1 MKRFLAALLA
11 GLAVLPLTSCGPFE
25 YDIEDVS
32 NEHSSVFYEIFVGSF
47 YDSDGDGMGDL
58 NGVTQKLDYLAD
70 LGVGGIWLMPIHP
83 SPTYHK
89 YDVTDYYA
97 IAPQYGTM
105 ADFEALLAAAEAH
118 HIDVMMDLVIN
129 HTSNRHPWFT
139 QAVELYR
146 NGNCHADDSVCHYY
160 NFSDKS
166 KSGYSNTYD
175 FYYEAQFWSGMPD
188 LNLDNPYLRDVI
200 VDICDFWLSK
210 GVDGFRL
217 DAVTSYYTG
226 HDQDNIAFLAWLNG
240 AVKAIKSDAYIVG
253 EGPWGTLPSTIA
265 PYYASQID
273 SFFNFPVSVTGN
285 KLYLGIRQETGL
297 TLATMMANYNADI
310 KNRNPQALD
319 APFLSNHDQGRVAGL
334 MYPEQRDYYRKL
346 MGSIYLLMPGRPFI
360 YYGEEIDMRGSG
372 IDENKR
378 LPMIWSETDKTG
390 QTDLPIGANYDM
402 DLQVQL
408 GANDQRENPDSL
420 LNHYRKV
427 ISVRTKYNDYLE
439 QATIAAIGS
448 SESVYGLRYTSQ
460 AGTLDIYTN
469 ITQEAIEENLTGS
482 YVLLEDIPTGHEYA
496 KLKVKNGSSTLT
508 IPPFG
513 TVIVTASA

>member
-1 MKRFLAALLA
+1 MKKFLATLLA
-11 GLAVLPLTSCGPFE
+11 GLALLPLTSCGPFE

-32 NEHSSVFYEIFVGSF
+32 NENSSVFYEIFVGSF

-58 NGVTQKLDYLAD
+58 NGVTQKLDHLVD

-89 YDVTDYYA
+89 YDVTDYYG
-97 IAPQYGTM
+97 IAPQYGTI
-105 ADFEALLAAAEAH
+105 ADFENLLDEAEAR
-118 HIDVMMDLVIN
+118 HIDVLMDLVIN
-129 HTSNRHPWFT
+129 HTSSQHPWFT
-139 QAVELYR
+139 QAVNLYH
-146 NGNCHADDSVCHYY
+146 NGNCYAEDSVCHYY

-188 LNLDNPYLRDVI
+188 LNLDNPFLRDVI

-210 GVDGFRL
+210 GVAGFRL

-226 HDQDNIAFLAWLNG
+226 RDSANIEFLAWLNS

-265 PYYASQID
+265 PYYNSQID
-273 SFFNFPVSVTGN
+273 SFFDFPVSVTGN
-285 KLYLGIRQETGL
+285 KLYLAIRQETGK
-297 TLATMMANYNADI
+297 TLATMMANYNEDM
-310 KNRNPQALD
+310 KTRNPAALD

-334 MYPEQRDYYRKL
+334 MFPDQRDFYRKL
-346 MGSIYLLMPGRPFI
+346 MSSIYLLMPGRPFI

-390 QTDLPIGANYDM
+390 QTNLPIGANYDM

-408 GANDQRENPDSL
+408 GAADQRALPDSL

-427 ISVRTKYNDYLE
+427 ISVRTKYNSYIE
-439 QATIAAIGS
+439 KAAISVIG
-448 SESVYGLRYTSQ
+448 ENEAVYGLRYTTEDGSI
-460 AGTLDIYTN
+460 DIYTN
-469 ITQEAIEENLTGS
+469 FSAAAIDETLTGE
-482 YVLLEDIPTGHEYA
+482 YTLLDEIPTGQAYA
-496 KLKVKNGSSTLT
+496 KLKEKSGTSTLT
-508 IPPFG
+508 IPAFG
-513 TVIVTASA
+513 TVLVAPAS